1 MRIFQSILYYYELCS
16 FLKYGE
22 GLPRLVDGYVLQ
34 VRNVS
39 GSGTFRFLIFAELRL
54 PNRCAVRQ
62 NPGFNNKYSNS
73 TFHILNFTIQPVPT
87 FHVLLLLQVLLKYFY
102 CYT

>member
-1 MRIFQSILYYYELCS
+1 MVDQSKFIENPGTLPCL
-16 FLKYGE
+16 LKS
-22 GLPRLVDGYVLQ
+22 LVDGYVPQ

-39 GSGTFRFLIFAELRL
+39 GSGTFRFLIFAEPRL

-62 NPGFNNKYSNS
+62 NPRFKNKYSS

-87 FHVLLLLQVLLKYFY
+87 FHVLLLLQVLLKYFLSL
-102 CYT
+102 CTK